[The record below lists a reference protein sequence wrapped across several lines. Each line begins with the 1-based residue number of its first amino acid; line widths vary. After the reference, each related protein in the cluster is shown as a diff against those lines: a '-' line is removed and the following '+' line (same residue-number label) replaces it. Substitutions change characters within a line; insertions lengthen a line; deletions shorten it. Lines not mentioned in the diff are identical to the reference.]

1 MSSLR
6 KPAATQRSSY
16 YSLEGSAF
24 LEDYTPEIVRTGTLS
39 QKVDGL
45 FKRRKT
51 SWQDLERRFERKSR
65 PWNPLVA
72 YLWNRRYP
80 LRALLSITAA
90 FLEVFLLLFLF
101 CTYYT
106 LPADPHTGG
115 KPPRIADLYSTFP
128 FMSCVGSK
136 KLSVYQS
143 VTFCVVLLGITSST
157 ISFYFTRD
165 DQLGWQT
172 RRAGWLASVV
182 GAGLSIWVVFA
193 AANPDKH
200 LHLLVTAV
208 KAITVFCIKSTGLL
222 VDHLERRKYPAL
234 REVGVIRVLL
244 WWRAIT
250 LVFAFPLALMT
261 NVAIFGCSG
270 SKPADIQTPGTR
282 CYWIM
287 ALGAP
292 AEWLYALTTVSWSL
306 AIAFDVYSTLIIT
319 KVKSQQDQA
328 KIGLLTSPLTGQW
341 GIHPHSP
348 QGPAILVS
356 PEEDES
362 FHPAQSPLHGVGWK
376 ENRIRHY
383 EDLDTKVMHVHGEH
397 DVADEDEP
405 EEDLGLAVQTRNWA

>member
-6 KPAATQRSSY
+6 RPAAAQRSSY
-16 YSLEGSAF
+16 YAIEGSAF
-24 LEDYTPEIVRTGTLS
+24 LDDYSPEIVRTGTLG
-39 QKVDGL
+39 QKVDRL

-51 SWQDLERRFERKSR
+51 SWQDIERRSERKSR
-65 PWNPLVA
+65 PWNPLLD
-72 YLWNRRYP
+72 YLWDHRYP

-90 FLEVFLLLFLF
+90 LLELLLLLFLF

-106 LPADPHTGG
+106 LPADPHTGA
-115 KPPRIADLYSTFP
+115 KPPRVADLYSTFP

-143 VTFCVVLLGITSST
+143 LTFCVVLLGITST
-157 ISFYFTRD
+157 AISFYFTRD
-165 DQLGWQT
+165 DHLGWQT

-193 AANPDKH
+193 AATPNRH
-200 LHLLVTAV
+200 LHLLVTAA
-208 KAITVFCIKSTGLL
+208 KAITVFSIKSTGLL

-234 REVGVIRVLL
+234 REVGVIKILL

-261 NVAIFGCSG
+261 NIAIFGCNG
-270 SKPADIQTPGTR
+270 SKPEDIQTPGTR
-282 CYWIM
+282 CYRIM

-306 AIAFDVYSTLIIT
+306 AIAFDVYTTPIVS

-328 KIGLLTSPLTGQW
+328 EIGLLTSPSTGQW
-341 GIHPHSP
+341 GTHPHSP
-348 QGPAILVS
+348 ESPAFFIS
-356 PEEDES
+356 PDKDEDFGFS
-362 FHPAQSPLHGVGWK
+362 QSGNKGNRSRHS
-376 ENRIRHY
+376 EN
-383 EDLDTKVMHVHGEH
+383 LDTNSTHLHSEH
-397 DVADEDEP
+397 DVAVNDEP
-405 EEDLGLAVQTRNWA
+405 EEDLGPAVRTRDWA